1 MNTMRK
7 LFALA
12 MVAML
17 SVTLAFALMG
27 CGKKAE
33 ETPAATETTPPAETT
48 MDTTMSGGMDTT
60 MQDTTM
66 AH

>member
-7 LFALA
+7 LYALA

-17 SVTLAFALMG
+17 SVTLAFALVG

-33 ETPAATETTPPAETT
+33 ETPAATDATDNSMT
-48 MDTTMSGGMDTT
+48 DTTMSGGMDTT

>member
-7 LFALA
+7 LFAVA

-17 SVTLAFALMG
+17 SLTLAFALMG
-27 CGKKAE
+27 CGQKAE
-33 ETPAATETTPPAETT
+33 ETPAATEMPADAS

-60 MQDTTM
+60 MADTTM